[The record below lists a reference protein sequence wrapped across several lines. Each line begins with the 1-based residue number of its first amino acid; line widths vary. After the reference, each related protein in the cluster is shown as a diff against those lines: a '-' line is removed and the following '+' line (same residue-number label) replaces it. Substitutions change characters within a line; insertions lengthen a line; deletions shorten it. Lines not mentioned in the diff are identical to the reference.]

1 MAVVKAWSRL
11 PLLRT
16 LADGTRVPYGFG
28 WGIELE
34 PWHGDTWALHGGS
47 SPGASGMV
55 GVMPAHRFGVAILAN
70 LEDLPARNDLVEK
83 ITRLALGFE
92 SATAK

>member
-1 MAVVKAWSRL
+1 MESAAAAAHLGRWHARAIRIRL
-11 PLLRT
+11 
-16 LADGTRVPYGFG
+16 
-28 WGIELE
+28 GIELE
-34 PWHGDTWALHGGS
+34 SWHGDTWAFHGGS

-55 GVMPAHRFGVAILAN
+55 ALMPAHRFGVAILAN